1 METRILDPNIPPDPE
16 DGSHKSDMHKP
27 SLGSPNA
34 VLIIFESS
42 PKTLQFDLID
52 NVTIGRRSET
62 GQQPDIDVAPFGGFP
77 AGVSRLHTRL
87 HRVDKNI
94 IIEDLASRNGT
105 FLDDVQV
112 KPGELIPI
120 RNGQSF
126 RMGALRG
133 WIYFENT

>member
-1 METRILDPNIPPDPE
+1 METKILDPNTPPEPPD
-16 DGSHKSDMHKP
+16 DGSHAPEQKP
-27 SLGSPNA
+27 SLGSPHA
-34 VLIIFESS
+34 VLVIFESS

-52 NVTIGRRSET
+52 RVTIGRRSEA

-77 AGVSRLHTRL
+77 AGVSRLHARL
-87 HRVDKNI
+87 HRVDKSI

-112 KPGELIPI
+112 KPGELTPI

-126 RMGALRG
+126 RLGALRG